1 MKEQKYPRP
10 IARFLPPE
18 LCSQNGREA
27 AHDYCEIVAKDTAAK
42 WLRMLV
48 TRAKEWERE
57 YLHSNNNNNDNN
69 I

>member
-42 WLRMLV
+42 
-48 TRAKEWERE
+48 
-57 YLHSNNNNNDNN
+57 
-69 I
+69 